1 MEYNINREAAFMAR
15 IGVEQSLT
23 QVKEALM
30 EMGHEIID
38 LRTEEDARQCDCCV
52 VSGMDNN
59 VIGMQDTV
67 SEGQVINAQGYS
79 AEEITQMVNERLS

>member
-1 MEYNINREAAFMAR
+1 MAR

-59 VIGMQDTV
+59 VMGMQDTV

>member
-1 MEYNINREAAFMAR
+1 MAR
-15 IGVEQSLT
+15 IGVEESLT

-52 VSGMDNN
+52 ISGQDKN
-59 VIGMQDTV
+59 VMGMEDIQTA
-67 SEGQVINAQGYS
+67 GPVINAQGYS
-79 AEEITQMVNERLS
+79 AQKISQMVNERLS